1 VTHNDALW
9 CAVYGSRALDTQWL
23 TGGTKIGRKVH
34 VLSPATHAR
43 VMQAMQNGPGRH
55 VKKSLYLSGA
65 DVECFDG
72 FVGLLAQD
80 GTQHLGFL

>member
-1 VTHNDALW
+1 
-9 CAVYGSRALDTQWL
+9 
-23 TGGTKIGRKVH
+23 
-34 VLSPATHAR
+34 
-43 VMQAMQNGPGRH
+43 MQAMQNGPGRH